1 VPTSSPNRRACGESR
16 EGNGGQLGRAMR
28 RREKERKRGRRGIDS
43 RTAGPEWLQAAWSE
57 AVARVRGGGGVANQA
72 GRRGVG
78 DAARLIGGAR
88 QRRGPVSATWCGRER
103 GKQGSAAAG
112 CRQADP
118 ASIVSDSAVQ
128 TRF

>member
-1 VPTSSPNRRACGESR
+1 VRGEQRGKWGVSLGVPCG
-16 EGNGGQLGRAMR
+16 GG
-28 RREKERKRGRRGIDS
+28 RKRERGGRRGIDS
-43 RTAGPEWLQAAWSE
+43 RTAGPEWLRAAWSE
-57 AVARVRGGGGVANQA
+57 AVARARGGGGVANQA

-118 ASIVSDSAVQ
+118 ASIVSGSAVQ